1 MKRQRKEDRTRGR
14 QNFFFMRSEFMMN
27 WFKRQ
32 SLVFTVFTRRSLS
45 FTKDR
50 SIAHVFLVSTLGQP
64 FFHLL
69 FHLVIK

>member
-32 SLVFTVFTRRSLS
+32 SLVFTVFTRRS
-45 FTKDR
+45 FKFYER
-50 SIAHVFLVSTLGQP
+50 
-64 FFHLL
+64 
-69 FHLVIK
+69 